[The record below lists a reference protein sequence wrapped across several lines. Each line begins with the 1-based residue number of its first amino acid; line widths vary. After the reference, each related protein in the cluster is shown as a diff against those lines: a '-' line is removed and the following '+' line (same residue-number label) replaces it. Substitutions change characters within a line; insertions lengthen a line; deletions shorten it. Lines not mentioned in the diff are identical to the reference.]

1 MNMTHPEQVI
11 NMLEPVMENEFHVS
25 KNWKKNLKRVNKQRL
40 HIGKV
45 NNYNLKKVEI
55 FCFIQNLEHG
65 CNVHE
70 QSGPDIT
77 TKEQKWKHSTLQC
90 VEYIPLISLLFS
102 VWRMEKDL
110 SCWIFSTG
118 SLLQRL

>member
-1 MNMTHPEQVI
+1 MTHPEKVI
-11 NMLEPVMENEFHVS
+11 NMMEPVMENEFHVS

-55 FCFIQNLEHG
+55 FSFIQNLEHG

-70 QSGPDIT
+70 
-77 TKEQKWKHSTLQC
+77 
-90 VEYIPLISLLFS
+90 
-102 VWRMEKDL
+102 
-110 SCWIFSTG
+110 
-118 SLLQRL
+118 